1 MLWQSLRRY
10 TLRRR
15 RVTTAL
21 PSTNTHQGITTSR
34 RDIMHRLAGTTST
47 MRTAIGGVNG
57 IASIITMTTINL
69 GAEGSVRRG
78 SP

>member
-1 MLWQSLRRY
+1 
-10 TLRRR
+10 
-15 RVTTAL
+15 
-21 PSTNTHQGITTSR
+21 
-34 RDIMHRLAGTTST
+34 MHRLAGTTST